1 MSTAPSRLAN
11 ELIVAATETAN
22 QSDVHTRDSFPLAVM
37 NETLFPPQAV
47 LPLEDG
53 GFIYFI
59 FLFFFWRK
67 YPCTRDSTATP
78 AHRTFSPAANED
90 YFLLLVF
97 SAIGLSS

>member
-1 MSTAPSRLAN
+1 MSTAPRRLAN

-53 GFIYFI
+53 GFIYLI
-59 FLFFFWRK
+59 FLFFLGESIRA
-67 YPCTRDSTATP
+67 RVTP
-78 AHRTFSPAANED
+78 PLLQHIAHSVLPPMRIIFSC
-90 YFLLLVF
+90 LF
-97 SAIGLSS
+97 SLRLA

>member
-1 MSTAPSRLAN
+1 MSTAPSHLAN

-53 GFIYFI
+53 GFIFFI
-59 FLFFFWRK
+59 
-67 YPCTRDSTATP
+67 
-78 AHRTFSPAANED
+78 
-90 YFLLLVF
+90 
-97 SAIGLSS
+97 

>member
-1 MSTAPSRLAN
+1 MALSHLAN

-22 QSDVHTRDSFPLAVM
+22 QSDFHTRDSFPLAVM

-53 GFIYFI
+53 GFL
-59 FLFFFWRK
+59 FLFFLGESIRA
-67 YPCTRDSTATP
+67 RATP
-78 AHRTFSPAANED
+78 AHRTFSPAANKD
-90 YFLLLVF
+90 YFLVLVF